1 MENQEQLKQSVL
13 EDIREVLKAS
23 ILHCDDDNPN
33 EEAFISINRRAHDA
47 LLKLE
52 RLRV

>member
-1 MENQEQLKQSVL
+1 MENQEPLKQSVL
-13 EDIREVLKAS
+13 EDIREVLKVS

-33 EEAFISINRRAHDA
+33 EAAFIAINKRAHEA